1 MGLIIA
7 FFFFAG
13 IDLSHGGHIA
23 WIVVSAITGIIIVA
37 VVAYIFLQKKG
48 HLLRSIPDKIMSFE
62 NPLLYS
68 TLMSKPGRTELN
80 KIIENEEK
88 ENTDNALVSI

>member
-1 MGLIIA
+1 MPFFLI
-7 FFFFAG
+7 FAG

-37 VVAYIFLQKKG
+37 VVAYIVLKKKG
-48 HLLRSIPDKIMSFE
+48 HLLRSIPDKIMTFE
-62 NPLLYS
+62 NPLLSS
-68 TLMSKPGRTELN
+68 TLMSKNGLAELN
-80 KIIENEEK
+80 KIVENEEK